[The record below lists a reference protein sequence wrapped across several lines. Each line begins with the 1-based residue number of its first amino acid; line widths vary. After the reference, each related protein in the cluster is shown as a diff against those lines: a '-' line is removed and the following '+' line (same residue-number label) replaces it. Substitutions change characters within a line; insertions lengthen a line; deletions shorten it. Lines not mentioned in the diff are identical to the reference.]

1 MVRLW
6 NSIALRE
13 AVINA
18 IVHNDYTREVPPKF
32 EIFADRIEITSAGAL
47 PDSLSQTEFFEG
59 YSIPRNKELMR
70 VFKDLQMVGHLG
82 SGIPRITRFF
92 GPECFH
98 FTENFLRAS
107 LPSHGPV
114 HAEMEVTDPV
124 TDPVTDKVT
133 DPVTDPIDR
142 LLQTLVKGPLSPSE
156 LQQKLALK
164 HRPTFRANYLYPALE
179 KGWIEPTLPR

>member
-1 MVRLW
+1 LC
-6 NSIALRE
+6 E

-47 PDSLSQTEFFEG
+47 PESLSQTEFFEG

-70 VFKDLQMVGHLG
+70 VFKDLEMVEHLG

-107 LPSHGPV
+107 LSSHGPV
-114 HAEMEVTDPV
+114 HAEME
-124 TDPVTDKVT
+124 
-133 DPVTDPIDR
+133 VTDPIDR

-179 KGWIEPTLPR
+179 KGWIEPTLPDKPNSRLQKYRLTEKGKGISINPER

>member
-1 MVRLW
+1 M
-6 NSIALRE
+6 RE

-18 IVHNDYTREVPPKF
+18 IVHNDYTREV
-32 EIFADRIEITSAGAL
+32 
-47 PDSLSQTEFFEG
+47 
-59 YSIPRNKELMR
+59 R
-70 VFKDLQMVGHLG
+70 VFKDLEMVEHLG

-124 TDPVTDKVT
+124 TDP
-133 DPVTDPIDR
+133 IDR

-164 HRPTFRANYLYPALE
+164 QQTQQPVAKIPPHRKREGIVEMSEMENIASVEGSEKRVKNNMRRSFRTRNCAWQYSQGVAL
-179 KGWIEPTLPR
+179 G